1 MNTPP
6 ENPAL
11 EKMGQEKLNTAVALH
26 QAGKLGEAAAIY
38 RDLLISDP
46 NNVMVI
52 HLLCAVAMQFDNAQ
66 MVINL
71 SEQGIRI
78 EPRFAILHQDR
89 ATALRR
95 LGFKDKA
102 LIAIDTAIQLEKSA
116 DFYDTRAAILRDM
129 RRYPE
134 AIAAL
139 ETAINMEKTNPKF
152 YNHLGIVLGRM
163 GANEEAICYFD
174 AFIAM
179 KPKATEGYNNKAN
192 VLKAMG
198 RYQDAIL
205 SYEKALA
212 IDPNLF
218 MGKANKGL
226 SHLVL
231 GEWDK
236 GWELF
241 EDRKPGNQPPEGYR
255 YDVNKRWAGQ
265 TDKNAT
271 IIIYNEQGLG
281 DTIQFS
287 RYIASV
293 EERVGRVIL
302 QIQPPLMQLFKLH
315 WPHLHMIDPEEP
327 LPDYQ
332 LQCPLMSLPGL
343 FNTRLDTVPHAEG
356 HLKAPLKN
364 IAAWK
369 NKITPTSKKKVGLV
383 WAGNPDH
390 LNDHI
395 RSIPLKLFEAILK
408 TPNFEFYSLQKGG
421 AATQLK
427 DLSKQ
432 IVVHSLGNELNDFVD
447 TAGLLAN
454 LDLLIA
460 VDTSVLHLAGAL
472 GVPTWGL
479 FQFDPDWR
487 WLLERSDT
495 PWYRSMRLF
504 RQKSFGNWQDVLKDV
519 HEALKT
525 FS

>member
-1 MNTPP
+1 MKTP
-6 ENPAL
+6 
-11 EKMGQEKLNTAVALH
+11 QEKLNTAVALH
-26 QAGKLGEAAAIY
+26 QAGKFGEAAAIY
-38 RDLLISDP
+38 RDILMADP
-46 NNVMVI
+46 NHVMAI
-52 HLLCAVAMQFDNAQ
+52 HLLCVVAMQFDNPQ
-66 MVINL
+66 MVLGL

-78 EPRFAILHQDR
+78 EPKFAVLHQDR

-102 LIAIDTAIQLEKSA
+102 LAAIDAAIQLEENA
-116 DFYDTRAAILRDM
+116 DYYDTRAAILRDM

-134 AIAAL
+134 AVAAL
-139 ETAINMEKTNPKF
+139 QTALKMENTNPKF

-163 GANEEAICYFD
+163 GSNEEAVCYFD

-198 RYQDAIL
+198 RYKDAIE
-205 SYEKALA
+205 SYDKALA

-236 GWELF
+236 GWGLF

-255 YDVNKRWAGQ
+255 YDIKKRWLGQ
-265 TDKNAT
+265 TDKTAT

-281 DTIQFS
+281 DTIQFA

-302 QIQPPLMQLFKLH
+302 QIQPALMQLFKHH
-315 WPHLHMIDPEEP
+315 WPHLQMISPEET

-332 LQCPLMSLPGL
+332 LQCPLMSLPHI
-343 FNTRLDTVPHAEG
+343 FNTRFDTIPHADG
-356 HLKAPLKN
+356 YLKATPDN
-364 IAAWK
+364 IRIWK
-369 NKITPTSKKKVGLV
+369 EKIGSTGKKKIGLV

-390 LNDHI
+390 MNDHI
-395 RSIPLKLFEAILK
+395 RSIPLKLFDDVLT
-408 TPNFEFYSLQKGG
+408 TPNCEFYSLQKGS
-421 AATQLK
+421 ATSQLN
-427 DLSKQ
+427 DLPNQ
-432 IVVHSLGNELNDFVD
+432 IVVRALGDELNDFVD
-447 TAGLLAN
+447 TAGLLTN
-454 LDLLIA
+454 LDLLIT
-460 VDTSVLHLAGAL
+460 VDTSVLHLAAAL
-472 GVPTWGL
+472 SVPTWGL
-479 FQFDPDWR
+479 IQFDPDWR
-487 WLLERSDT
+487 WLLERTDS
-495 PWYRSMRLF
+495 PWYHSTRLF
-504 RQKSFGNWQDVLKDV
+504 RQKTFGNWVDVLKDV
-519 HEALKT
+519 HTALKA